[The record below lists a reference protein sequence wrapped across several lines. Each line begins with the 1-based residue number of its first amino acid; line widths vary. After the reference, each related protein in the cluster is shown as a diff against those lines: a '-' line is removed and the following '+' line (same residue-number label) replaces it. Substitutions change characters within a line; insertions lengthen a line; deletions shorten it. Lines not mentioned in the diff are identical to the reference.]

1 MHFITRKRV
10 LAVCAI
16 TVIQAWLAVSTFA
29 AAFAL
34 GDGRLPT
41 PAWLSIAANVLTLPG
56 FLIAGPRLQ
65 ALIGDPAEIYLAA
78 AINGLLWGVALVGL
92 TVSCRRRWA
101 HNRAEASA

>member
-1 MHFITRKRV
+1 V

-16 TVIQAWLAVSTFA
+16 AAIHAWLAVSTFA

-34 GDGRLPT
+34 GDARLPT
-41 PAWLSIAANVLTLPG
+41 PAWLSIAANILTLPG

-78 AINGLLWGVALVGL
+78 AIDGLLWGVAIVAL
-92 TVSCRRRWA
+92 TVWWRRRRA
-101 HNRAEASA
+101 HIRAEASVHS